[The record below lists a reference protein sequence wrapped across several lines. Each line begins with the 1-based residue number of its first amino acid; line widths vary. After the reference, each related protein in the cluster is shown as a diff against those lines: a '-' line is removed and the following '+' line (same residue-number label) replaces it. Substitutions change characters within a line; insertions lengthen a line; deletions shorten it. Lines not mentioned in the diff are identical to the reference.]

1 MTFAP
6 PPWRARIRVAGRR
19 SHLRFMTMFGLFGL
33 GGGFLMI
40 SPELRDSVIDA
51 GSRGQQLLQENQPYS
66 YIILGVC
73 GLIAMV
79 TYMYRCSQP
88 R

>member
-1 MTFAP
+1 MF
-6 PPWRARIRVAGRR
+6 
-19 SHLRFMTMFGLFGL
+19 RFMTMFGLVGL

-40 SPELRDSVIDA
+40 SPPLRQSLFDA
-51 GSRGQQLLQENQPYS
+51 ADRGQLFIQAKQPYS
-66 YIILGVC
+66 YIGIGVVVVLALG
-73 GLIAMV
+73 